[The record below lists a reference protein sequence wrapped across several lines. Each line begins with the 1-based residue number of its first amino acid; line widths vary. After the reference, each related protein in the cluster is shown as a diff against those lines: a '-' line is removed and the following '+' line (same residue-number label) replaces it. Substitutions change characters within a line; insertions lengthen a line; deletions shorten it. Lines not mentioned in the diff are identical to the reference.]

1 MMSKATPDP
10 DAIGCNGEV
19 AAAPAAFP
27 TFAGSV
33 GTIRPAADVDVEVG
47 TGPIGVIPVSGR
59 V

>member
-1 MMSKATPDP
+1 MATPNP
-10 DAIGCNGEV
+10 EAIGWSGEV
-19 AAAPAAFP
+19 AAAPAAFR

-33 GTIRPAADVDVEVG
+33 GTTPCAADVDVDVG